1 MISVFSHGKTSI
13 QNNPAWK
20 FAYIGGTAGERN
32 PDTISTLRE
41 MRVGDRVR
49 VEGYDD
55 RDLQKSGLSV
65 GAEIRVLSRTPSGSV
80 MVQLGERQIGIGAGI
95 IDRIFVKPL

>member
-13 QNNPAWK
+13 RNNHSWK
-20 FAYIGGTAGERN
+20 FAYIGGTAGARN
-32 PDTISTLRE
+32 PNAISTLRE

-55 RDLQKSGLSV
+55 RNLQNSGLSV
-65 GAEIRVLSRTPSGSV
+65 GAEIRILSKTSSGSV
-80 MVQLGERQIGIGAGI
+80 VVQLGERQIGIGAGI
-95 IDRIFVKPL
+95 IDRIFVQPL